1 MSKYVK
7 FFILIVLTIVCVWLV
22 QPSLSYASNKIDVES
37 ITLNKSS
44 GKMGVGRS
52 LQLKA
57 TILPVKATNK
67 TITWKSSNTKVAT
80 VSNSGKVTAKALGTA
95 TITATTANK
104 KTATFKV
111 TVKDANWNNPD
122 YATVTVA
129 KGKTVK
135 LGMTLKELKA
145 VLGEPTRTGDY
156 PYSDVKC
163 YTWKDDKLDYYVL
176 AYISSTTNKC
186 YDLFCS
192 GVKMTSSFGVSY
204 GMKKTEADK
213 LKGQNLAEIGYVIT
227 TLVSDKYGDNEVIT
241 INLFNEKLRDKQS
254 KLYSTKWAESKDIQL
269 EFNLQ
274 AVDAAN
280 LYRKKAGLAF
290 LEYKEGARALAEF
303 RTSQCI
309 QYKGYL
315 GHDYKGVK
323 MSDKYKELGYNS
335 DGSLN
340 GSDIATTSNL
350 TNPYVLVSVW
360 MASKGHRPTIM
371 YDFEKDEDKWY
382 AIGISTCKYGSYIV
396 PTYMPGSFDFLE

>member
-7 FFILIVLTIVCVWLV
+7 VFILIVLTFVCVFFV

-67 TITWKSSNTKVAT
+67 TITWKSSNTEVAI
-80 VSNSGKVTAKALGTA
+80 VSKNGKVTAKALGTA

-145 VLGEPTRTGDY
+145 VLGKPTRVGDY

-176 AYISSTTNKC
+176 AYISSTTNKSFHI
-186 YDLFCS
+186 LCS

-204 GMKKTEADK
+204 GMEESKAEKVK
-213 LKGQNLAEIGYVIT
+213 SQNLAETGYAVT
-227 TLVSDKYGDNEVIT
+227 TVLYDKYGENKAISIALRNES
-241 INLFNEKLRDKQS
+241 FRDSKS

-290 LEYKEGARALAEF
+290 LEYKEGARVVAEF
-303 RTSQCI
+303 KTSQCI
-309 QYKGYL
+309 QYKGYIA
-315 GHDYKGVK
+315 HDNKGVDP
-323 MSDKYKELGYNS
+323 SQKYEDLGYGE
-335 DGSLN
+335 DGSTLM
-340 GSDIATTSNL
+340 DEVATTSNL

-360 MASKGHRPTIM
+360 MASKGHRPAIM
-371 YDFEKDEDKWY
+371 YDYVKNGDEWY
-382 AIGISTCKYGSYIV
+382 GLGISTCKYGSYII
-396 PTYMPGSFDFLE
+396 TSIKYGDW

>member
-145 VLGEPTRTGDY
+145 VLGEPTRVGDY

-176 AYISSTTNKC
+176 AYITSTTNKSFHI
-186 YDLFCS
+186 LCS

-204 GMKKTEADK
+204 DMTQSNADK
-213 LKGQNLAEIGYVIT
+213 LVGQNLAPIGYAEI
-227 TLVSDKYGDNEVIT
+227 LAKSDKYGDAKIISIALRNQS
-241 INLFNEKLRDKQS
+241 LRDDKS

-290 LEYKEGARALAEF
+290 LGYKEGARALAEF

-315 GHDYKGVK
+315 AHDHKGVDLY
-323 MSDKYKELGYNS
+323 DKYVELGYAE
-335 DGSLN
+335 DGSAN
-340 GSDIATTSNL
+340 AAEIATTSNL

-360 MASKGHRPTIM
+360 MASKPHRSTIM
-371 YDFEKDEDKWY
+371 YDYVKNDDKWY

-396 PTYMPGSFDFLE
+396 PTYISGIWDFLE